1 MEKNDFLTKYIK
13 SRGMQNINKSEYEQ
27 IIFYW
32 IVKKCKAF
40 GDKDFQNLSAK
51 DLYLISDELGI
62 EISKVKNLVKKMMF
76 IRDEDENKKTELS
89 IGTVILNHL
98 NSAVYIK
105 ENSMVEIS
113 VENPIELEFIKR
125 VFAEKHTLYD
135 TSFSNSILKFQ
146 LFALSKIVTA
156 SELNNIIAAIK
167 QSLQDYQ
174 NNLPNELK
182 SKESEIADGI
192 KKMQVENDN
201 EKSLSLIN
209 NIFGI
214 MASVST
220 IAVSLICK

>member
-1 MEKNDFLTKYIK
+1 MEKNDFLTKYI
-13 SRGMQNINKSEYEQ
+13 SNRGMQNINKSEYEQ
-27 IIFYW
+27 IVFYW

-40 GDKDFQNLSAK
+40 GAKDFQNLSAK
-51 DLYLISDELGI
+51 DLYLISDELGL

-125 VFAEKHTLYD
+125 VFAEKQALYD

-146 LFALSKIVTA
+146 LFALSRLVTA
-156 SELNNIIAAIK
+156 SELNNIIATIK

-174 NNLPNELK
+174 NSLPPELK
-182 SKESEIADGI
+182 SKESEIKDEI
-192 KKMQVENDN
+192 KKMQLENDN
-201 EKSLSLIN
+201 EKSLSCIN
-209 NIFGI
+209 NIFAI
-214 MASVST
+214 IASVST
-220 IAVSLICK
+220 IAVNLIH